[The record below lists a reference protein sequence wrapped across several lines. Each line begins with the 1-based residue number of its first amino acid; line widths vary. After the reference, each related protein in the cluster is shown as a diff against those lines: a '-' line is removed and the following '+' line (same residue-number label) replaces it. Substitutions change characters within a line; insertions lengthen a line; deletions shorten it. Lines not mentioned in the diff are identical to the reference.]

1 MRAIPTQ
8 RETTSCAPDVRGCT
22 RVEVTLSGSALA
34 PGSARALLRKTLTE
48 WAQLSPPGVDLLTGR
63 VGDDA
68 ALVASELVTNA
79 VVHAGTEVHL
89 TCRLEEDTGA
99 LVVEVADH
107 HPARAPHDGAPEAP
121 AHDTPEYGRG
131 LRLVAALAE
140 SWGITYRP
148 GTKTVWARLANHEHA
163 ACDSAETY
171 AGERDPARDLRAA
184 AHLASDPLAPR
195 ARTGPRDGTRD
206 AWRAASYGDDWL
218 ARRPGRDGT
227 WLGRGALSFL
237 AEASDLL
244 AGQLDEDL
252 VASLTGQLIVP
263 RLADWCAVWL
273 EDETTALGGRP
284 GGTRAGGRLARVW
297 HAGEQYVEELS
308 RALEG
313 NPPPHPDDPLGTGPV
328 PYPWP
333 APAAVADTDFEA
345 AGEGLGPVGE
355 DLGSVGPESGAV
367 SAGSGAV
374 GGGSGSVGSG
384 SVGAGAG
391 AGAGRAYAD
400 RDAVGACPG
409 PADPGPGSVGSAPGS
424 VDAGLGSVAASP
436 DPVDPRLGPVT
447 AESGPVGAD
456 PGAVGADTGPAHASP
471 GPGEGTDAA
480 EGPASAPPGTALAY
494 RLVAGGRPL
503 GTLVIGRG
511 GIDRFPDE
519 ITGLVEDLGRRVAL
533 AIGAARQYARQAT
546 ISAVLQRGLL
556 PGAVA
561 EIPGVRSALVHEPCD
576 KGGPSGDFYD
586 LFPAGRG
593 RWCFAVGDV
602 QGKGP
607 EAAVVI
613 GLVRPWLRLLAREG
627 YRVADVLDRLNQLL
641 LDDAT
646 EAADAA
652 ARALVA
658 AGARPTAPGDGPQT
672 RFLSL
677 LYGEL
682 VPFEGGV
689 RCTLASAGHPL
700 PLLLDPEGAVRT
712 VAQPQTLLG
721 VVEDATYTSETFEM
735 YSGDSLL
742 CVTDGVTER
751 RSGSRQ
757 FDDGDGLATALASCA
772 GMEAGAIA
780 ERITRLVHDFGA
792 RPPADDLALLV
803 LQAE

>member
-1 MRAIPTQ
+1 MREPAQDDPG
-8 RETTSCAPDVRGCT
+8 REGAQELT
-22 RVEVTLSGSALA
+22 RAHATLAGSPLA
-34 PGSARALLRKTLTE
+34 PGSARALVRAALAE
-48 WAQLSPPGVDLLTGR
+48 WAELGLPGTAHLTDR
-63 VGDDA
+63 LADDA
-68 ALVASELVTNA
+68 TVVVSELVTNA
-79 VVHAGTEVHL
+79 VVHAGTDVEL
-89 TCRLEEDTGA
+89 SCRLEEDTGA
-99 LVVEVADH
+99 LVVEVSDH
-107 HPARAPHDGAPEAP
+107 HPSRAPRGSEPEP
-121 AHDTPEYGRG
+121 PYDTPEYGRG
-131 LRLVAALAE
+131 LRLVAALSEA
-140 SWGITYRP
+140 WGITYRT
-148 GTKTVWARLANHEHA
+148 GTKTVWARLPAQGR
-163 ACDSAETY
+163 T
-171 AGERDPARDLRAA
+171 AGERIEAYAEEHALARGLRFAEILAPEPPWDGRDPRDPAE
-184 AHLASDPLAPR
+184 PY
-195 ARTGPRDGTRD
+195 PRDGF
-206 AWRAASYGDDWL
+206 
-218 ARRPGRDGT
+218 

-252 VASLTGQLIVP
+252 VAALTGQLLVP

-273 EDETTALGGRP
+273 EDEASGHGDWSRGAPVGGP
-284 GGTRAGGRLARVW
+284 RLARVW
-297 HAGEQYVEELS
+297 HGSENRVEELR
-308 RALEG
+308 RALEKD
-313 NPPPHPDDPLGTGPV
+313 PPQPSDLLRSGPAA
-328 PYPWP
+328 YPWP
-333 APAAVADTDFEA
+333 GEA
-345 AGEGLGPVGE
+345 LG
-355 DLGSVGPESGAV
+355 
-367 SAGSGAV
+367 
-374 GGGSGSVGSG
+374 
-384 SVGAGAG
+384 
-391 AGAGRAYAD
+391 
-400 RDAVGACPG
+400 
-409 PADPGPGSVGSAPGS
+409 GPGA
-424 VDAGLGSVAASP
+424 
-436 DPVDPRLGPVT
+436 
-447 AESGPVGAD
+447 
-456 PGAVGADTGPAHASP
+456 
-471 GPGEGTDAA
+471 
-480 EGPASAPPGTALAY
+480 ALAY

-503 GTLVIGRG
+503 GTLVIGRA
-511 GIDRFPDE
+511 GIPRFPDE

-561 EIPGVRSALVHEPCD
+561 QIPGVRSALVYEPCD

-586 LFPAGRG
+586 VFPAGDG

-613 GLVRPWLRLLAREG
+613 GLARPWLRLLAREG

-658 AGARPTAPGDGPQT
+658 AGARPAVPGDGPQT

-682 VPFEGGV
+682 VPFDGGV

-700 PLLLDPEGAVRT
+700 PLLLGPDGTVRT

-721 VVEDATYTSETFEM
+721 VIEDATYTSETFELR
-735 YSGDSLL
+735 SGDTLL

-757 FDDGDGLATALASCA
+757 FDDGDGLAAALAGCA
-772 GMEAGAIA
+772 GLDAEPIA
-780 ERITRLVHDFGA
+780 ERIKRLVHEFGA

>member
-8 RETTSCAPDVRGCT
+8 RETTSCASDVRGST
-22 RVEVTLSGSALA
+22 RVEATLSGSPLA
-34 PGSARALLRKTLTE
+34 PGSARALLRKALTE
-48 WAQLSPPGVDLLTGR
+48 WAQSSADGADLLTGR

-79 VVHAGTEVHL
+79 VVHAGTDVHL

-99 LVVEVADH
+99 LVVEVADR
-107 HPARAPHDGAPEAP
+107 HPSRAPRDDAAEAP
-121 AHDTPEYGRG
+121 AHDIPEYGRG

-140 SWGITYRP
+140 SWGVTYRA
-148 GTKTVWARLANHEHA
+148 GSKTVWARLPTREEAPAGPPA
-163 ACDSAETY
+163 AY
-171 AGERDPARDLRAA
+171 AGERAPARDLRAA
-184 AHLASDPLAPR
+184 ALLASDPLAPR
-195 ARTGPRDGTRD
+195 GHDGPREGPRDGPRD

-218 ARRPGRDGT
+218 ARRPGRDGA

-273 EDETTALGGRP
+273 EDEATAHGGRP
-284 GGTRAGGRLARVW
+284 GTGGRLARVW
-297 HAGEQYVEELS
+297 HAGEHLVEELS
-308 RALEG
+308 RALERT
-313 NPPPHPDDPLGTGPV
+313 PPPHSDDPLGTGPV

-333 APAAVADTDFEA
+333 VHDAAAETGDTEA
-345 AGEGLGPVGE
+345 A
-355 DLGSVGPESGAV
+355 DGA
-367 SAGSGAV
+367 
-374 GGGSGSVGSG
+374 
-384 SVGAGAG
+384 
-391 AGAGRAYAD
+391 
-400 RDAVGACPG
+400 
-409 PADPGPGSVGSAPGS
+409 
-424 VDAGLGSVAASP
+424 
-436 DPVDPRLGPVT
+436 
-447 AESGPVGAD
+447 
-456 PGAVGADTGPAHASP
+456 
-471 GPGEGTDAA
+471 EGTGA
-480 EGPASAPPGTALAY
+480 ALAY

-511 GIDRFPDE
+511 GIERFPDE

-586 LFPAGRG
+586 LFPAGHG

-658 AGARPTAPGDGPQT
+658 AGARPAAPGDGPQT

-700 PLLLDPEGAVRT
+700 PLLLDPEGGVRA

-721 VVEDATYTSETFEM
+721 VVEDAGYTGETFEM

-757 FDDGDGLATALASCA
+757 FDDGDGLARALAGCA

-780 ERITRLVHDFGA
+780 DRITQLVHEFDA
-792 RPPADDLALLV
+792 RPPADDMALLV

>member
-8 RETTSCAPDVRGCT
+8 RETTSCAPDPRGST
-22 RVEVTLSGSALA
+22 RVEATLSGSPLA

-48 WAQLSPPGVDLLTGR
+48 WAQTSADGADLLTGR

-79 VVHAGTEVHL
+79 VVHAGTDVRL

-99 LVVEVADH
+99 LVVEVADR
-107 HPARAPHDGAPEAP
+107 HPSRAPRDDVTEAP
-121 AHDTPEYGRG
+121 AHDTHEYGRG

-140 SWGITYRP
+140 SWGVTYRA
-148 GTKTVWARLANHEHA
+148 GSKTVWARLPTRGEAPADPA
-163 ACDSAETY
+163 AAY
-171 AGERDPARDLRAA
+171 AGERTTTPDT
-184 AHLASDPLAPR
+184 DPLDPLTPR
-195 ARTGPRDGTRD
+195 AGLREGPRD

-218 ARRPGRDGT
+218 ARRPGRDGA

-273 EDETTALGGRP
+273 EDEATAHGGRP
-284 GGTRAGGRLARVW
+284 GAGGRLARVW
-297 HAGEQYVEELS
+297 HASEHLVEDLS
-308 RALEG
+308 RALERT
-313 NPPPHPDDPLGTGPV
+313 PPPQADDPLGTGPV

-333 APAAVADTDFEA
+333 RATGAEGGNGTAAAVSGHADGSDHPVSGGVDGQACAVSGDTGA
-345 AGEGLGPVGE
+345 PSAGE
-355 DLGSVGPESGAV
+355 
-367 SAGSGAV
+367 
-374 GGGSGSVGSG
+374 
-384 SVGAGAG
+384 
-391 AGAGRAYAD
+391 AD
-400 RDAVGACPG
+400 G
-409 PADPGPGSVGSAPGS
+409 PA
-424 VDAGLGSVAASP
+424 L
-436 DPVDPRLGPVT
+436 
-447 AESGPVGAD
+447 
-456 PGAVGADTGPAHASP
+456 
-471 GPGEGTDAA
+471 
-480 EGPASAPPGTALAY
+480 APPGTALAY

-556 PGAVA
+556 PSAVA
-561 EIPGVRSALVHEPCD
+561 EIPGMRSALVHEPCD

-586 LFPAGRG
+586 LFPAGHG
-593 RWCFAVGDV
+593 RWCFAIGDV

-627 YRVADVLDRLNQLL
+627 HRVADVLDRLNQLL

-658 AGARPTAPGDGPQT
+658 AGARPAAPGDGPQT

-700 PLLLDPEGAVRT
+700 PLLLDPEGGVRA

-721 VVEDATYTSETFEM
+721 VVEDAGYTSETFEM
-735 YSGDSLL
+735 YSGDTLL

-757 FDDGDGLATALASCA
+757 FDDGDGLARALAGCA
-772 GMEAGAIA
+772 GMAAGAVA
-780 ERITRLVHDFGA
+780 DRITQLVHEFDQ
-792 RPPADDLALLV
+792 RPPADDMALLV

>member
-8 RETTSCAPDVRGCT
+8 RETTSCATDVRGCT
-22 RVEVTLSGSALA
+22 RVEATLSGSPLA
-34 PGSARALLRKTLTE
+34 PGSARALLRKALTE
-48 WAQLSPPGVDLLTGR
+48 WAQSAADGADLLTGR

-79 VVHAGTEVHL
+79 VVHAGTDVHV
-89 TCRLEEDTGA
+89 TCRLEEDTSA
-99 LVVEVADH
+99 LVVEVADR
-107 HPARAPHDGAPEAP
+107 HPSRAPRDDAAEAP
-121 AHDTPEYGRG
+121 AHDIPEYGRG

-140 SWGITYRP
+140 SWGVTYRA
-148 GTKTVWARLANHEHA
+148 GSKTVWARLPTREEAPADPPA
-163 ACDSAETY
+163 AY
-171 AGERDPARDLRAA
+171 AGERAPARDLRAA
-184 AHLASDPLAPR
+184 AALSGDPVDPLAPR
-195 ARTGPRDGTRD
+195 GHTGPRDGPREGPRD

-218 ARRPGRDGT
+218 ARRPGRDAA

-273 EDETTALGGRP
+273 EDEATAHGGRP
-284 GGTRAGGRLARVW
+284 GAGGRLARVW
-297 HAGEQYVEELS
+297 HAGEHLVEELS
-308 RALEG
+308 RALERT
-313 NPPPHPDDPLGTGPV
+313 PPPQSDDPLDTGPMR
-328 PYPWP
+328 YPWP
-333 APAAVADTDFEA
+333 GATAAE
-345 AGEGLGPVGE
+345 
-355 DLGSVGPESGAV
+355 
-367 SAGSGAV
+367 
-374 GGGSGSVGSG
+374 GGGGDV
-384 SVGAGAG
+384 
-391 AGAGRAYAD
+391 D
-400 RDAVGACPG
+400 G
-409 PADPGPGSVGSAPGS
+409 PAS
-424 VDAGLGSVAASP
+424 AASGY
-436 DPVDPRLGPVT
+436 DGPP
-447 AESGPVGAD
+447 SGD
-456 PGAVGADTGPAHASP
+456 
-471 GPGEGTDAA
+471 A
-480 EGPASAPPGTALAY
+480 EGPALEPPGAALAY

-586 LFPAGRG
+586 LFPAGHG

-700 PLLLDPEGAVRT
+700 PLLLDPEGAVRA

-721 VVEDATYTSETFEM
+721 VVEDAGYTSETFEM
-735 YSGDSLL
+735 YSGDTLL

-757 FDDGDGLATALASCA
+757 FDDGDGLARALAGCA

-780 ERITRLVHDFGA
+780 DRITRLVHEFGA
-792 RPPADDLALLV
+792 RPPADDMALLV

>member
-22 RVEVTLSGSALA
+22 RVEATLSGSPLA

-48 WAQLSPPGVDLLTGR
+48 WAQLSPPGADLLTGR

-107 HPARAPHDGAPEAP
+107 HPARAPQDGAPEAP

-148 GTKTVWARLANHEHA
+148 GTKTVWARLANHEDA
-163 ACDSAETY
+163 AGDPAETY

-184 AHLASDPLAPR
+184 AHLASDPLAVR
-195 ARTGPRDGTRD
+195 GRTGPRDGTRD

-308 RALEG
+308 RVLEG

-333 APAAVADTDFEA
+333 APAAVAYADLAA
-345 AGEGLGPVGE
+345 AGQDLAPVGPAS
-355 DLGSVGPESGAV
+355 GSVDREPGAAG
-367 SAGSGAV
+367 AGSGP
-374 GGGSGSVGSG
+374 
-384 SVGAGAG
+384 
-391 AGAGRAYAD
+391 AYAD
-400 RDAVGACPG
+400 SG
-409 PADPGPGSVGSAPGS
+409 PAYAGPGSAYAGPGS
-424 VDAGLGSVAASP
+424 
-436 DPVDPRLGPVT
+436 
-447 AESGPVGAD
+447 
-456 PGAVGADTGPAHASP
+456 
-471 GPGEGTDAA
+471 GEGTGAA
-480 EGPASAPPGTALAY
+480 EGTVSAPPGTALAY

-682 VPFEGGV
+682 VPFDGGV

-757 FDDGDGLATALASCA
+757 FDDGDGLATALAGCA

>member
-8 RETTSCAPDVRGCT
+8 RETASCASGARERAWVDA
-22 RVEVTLSGSALA
+22 TLPGSPLA
-34 PGSARALLRKTLTE
+34 PGTARALLRKALTE
-48 WAQLSPPGVDLLTGR
+48 WAELALPGAEHLTGR
-63 VGDDA
+63 VGDDVT
-68 ALVASELVTNA
+68 LIASELVTNA
-79 VVHAGTEVHL
+79 VVHAGTEVRL
-89 TCRLEEDTGA
+89 TCGLEEATGA
-99 LVVEVADH
+99 LVVEVADQ
-107 HPARAPHDGAPEAP
+107 HPSRAPRGNEPEGSP
-121 AHDTPEYGRG
+121 YDTPEYGRG
-131 LRLVAALAE
+131 LRLVAALCE

-148 GTKTVWARLANHEHA
+148 GTKTVWARLAAGGCTAGDQIEA
-163 ACDSAETY
+163 Y
-171 AGERDPARDLRAA
+171 AGERTLARDLRVAEI
-184 AHLASDPLAPR
+184 LAPEPPR
-195 ARTGPRDGTRD
+195 TEQNGPGPLDALVSRTSPGHRETPAPARDT
-206 AWRAASYGDDWL
+206 WRGGSYGDDWL

-252 VASLTGQLIVP
+252 VTSLTGQLIVP

-273 EDETTALGGRP
+273 EDETTGHGGGWSEGSRTD
-284 GGTRAGGRLARVW
+284 GSRLARVW
-297 HAGEQYVEELS
+297 HASENRIEDLS
-308 RALEG
+308 RSLER
-313 NPPPHPDDPLGTGPV
+313 NPPQAGDPPQAGPA
-328 PYPWP
+328 PYPWSDG
-333 APAAVADTDFEA
+333 APDT
-345 AGEGLGPVGE
+345 
-355 DLGSVGPESGAV
+355 
-367 SAGSGAV
+367 
-374 GGGSGSVGSG
+374 
-384 SVGAGAG
+384 
-391 AGAGRAYAD
+391 
-400 RDAVGACPG
+400 
-409 PADPGPGSVGSAPGS
+409 
-424 VDAGLGSVAASP
+424 
-436 DPVDPRLGPVT
+436 
-447 AESGPVGAD
+447 
-456 PGAVGADTGPAHASP
+456 PGA
-471 GPGEGTDAA
+471 
-480 EGPASAPPGTALAY
+480 PGTALAY

-533 AIGAARQYARQAT
+533 AIGAARQYSRQAT

-561 EIPGVRSALVHEPCD
+561 EIPGVRSALVYEPCD

-586 LFPAGRG
+586 LFPAGHG
-593 RWCFAVGDV
+593 RWCFTVGDV

-682 VPFEGGV
+682 VPFDGGV

-700 PLLLDPEGAVRT
+700 PLLLAPDGSVRA

-735 YSGDSLL
+735 YSGDTLL

-757 FDDGDGLATALASCA
+757 FDDGDGLALALAGCA
-772 GMEAGAIA
+772 GMDAELIA
-780 ERITRLVHDFGA
+780 ERITQLVHEFGA

>member
-8 RETTSCAPDVRGCT
+8 RETTSCASDVRGRT
-22 RVEVTLSGSALA
+22 RVETMLSGSPLA
-34 PGSARALLRKTLTE
+34 PGSARAMLRKALTE
-48 WAQLSPPGVDLLTGR
+48 WAQSSADGADLLTGR
-63 VGDDA
+63 VGEDA

-89 TCRLEEDTGA
+89 TCRLEEDTGG
-99 LVVEVADH
+99 LVVEVADR
-107 HPARAPHDGAPEAP
+107 HPSRAPRDDAEAP
-121 AHDTPEYGRG
+121 AHDIPEYGRG

-140 SWGITYRP
+140 SWGVTYRA
-148 GTKTVWARLANHEHA
+148 GSKTVWARLPTREEAPAEPTA
-163 ACDSAETY
+163 AH
-171 AGERDPARDLRAA
+171 AGERAPARDLRAA
-184 AHLASDPLAPR
+184 ALLASDPPDPLAPR
-195 ARTGPRDGTRD
+195 GHDGPREGPRDGPRD

-218 ARRPGRDGT
+218 ARRPGRDGA

-273 EDETTALGGRP
+273 EDEATAHGGRP
-284 GGTRAGGRLARVW
+284 GAGGRLARVW
-297 HAGEQYVEELS
+297 HAGEHLVEELS
-308 RALEG
+308 RALERT
-313 NPPPHPDDPLGTGPV
+313 PPPHTDDPLGSGPM

-333 APAAVADTDFEA
+333 ALDAAETADAEVTDGAEA
-345 AGEGLGPVGE
+345 AG
-355 DLGSVGPESGAV
+355 A
-367 SAGSGAV
+367 
-374 GGGSGSVGSG
+374 
-384 SVGAGAG
+384 
-391 AGAGRAYAD
+391 
-400 RDAVGACPG
+400 
-409 PADPGPGSVGSAPGS
+409 
-424 VDAGLGSVAASP
+424 
-436 DPVDPRLGPVT
+436 
-447 AESGPVGAD
+447 
-456 PGAVGADTGPAHASP
+456 
-471 GPGEGTDAA
+471 
-480 EGPASAPPGTALAY
+480 ALAY

-586 LFPAGRG
+586 LFPAGPG

-658 AGARPTAPGDGPQT
+658 AGARPAAPGDGPQT

-682 VPFEGGV
+682 VPFDGGV

-700 PLLLDPEGAVRT
+700 PLLLDPEGGVRA

-721 VVEDATYTSETFEM
+721 VVEDAGYTGETFDM
-735 YSGDSLL
+735 YSGDTLL

-757 FDDGDGLATALASCA
+757 FDDGDGLARALAGCA
-772 GMEAGAIA
+772 GMEAGTVAD
-780 ERITRLVHDFGA
+780 RITQLVHEFDA
-792 RPPADDLALLV
+792 RPPADDMALLV

>member
-1 MRAIPTQ
+1 L
-8 RETTSCAPDVRGCT
+8 RE
-22 RVEVTLSGSALA
+22 
-34 PGSARALLRKTLTE
+34 
-48 WAQLSPPGVDLLTGR
+48 
-63 VGDDA
+63 
-68 ALVASELVTNA
+68 
-79 VVHAGTEVHL
+79 
-89 TCRLEEDTGA
+89 
-99 LVVEVADH
+99 
-107 HPARAPHDGAPEAP
+107 
-121 AHDTPEYGRG
+121 
-131 LRLVAALAE
+131 
-140 SWGITYRP
+140 
-148 GTKTVWARLANHEHA
+148 
-163 ACDSAETY
+163 
-171 AGERDPARDLRAA
+171 
-184 AHLASDPLAPR
+184 
-195 ARTGPRDGTRD
+195 GPRD

-218 ARRPGRDGT
+218 ARRPGRDGA

-273 EDETTALGGRP
+273 EDEATAHGGRP
-284 GGTRAGGRLARVW
+284 GAGGRLARVW
-297 HAGEQYVEELS
+297 HASEHLVEDLS
-308 RALEG
+308 RALERT
-313 NPPPHPDDPLGTGPV
+313 PPPQADDPLGTGPV

-333 APAAVADTDFEA
+333 RATGAEGGNGTAAAVSGHADGSDHPVSGGVDGQACAVSGDTGA
-345 AGEGLGPVGE
+345 PSAGE
-355 DLGSVGPESGAV
+355 
-367 SAGSGAV
+367 
-374 GGGSGSVGSG
+374 
-384 SVGAGAG
+384 
-391 AGAGRAYAD
+391 AD
-400 RDAVGACPG
+400 G
-409 PADPGPGSVGSAPGS
+409 PA
-424 VDAGLGSVAASP
+424 L
-436 DPVDPRLGPVT
+436 
-447 AESGPVGAD
+447 
-456 PGAVGADTGPAHASP
+456 
-471 GPGEGTDAA
+471 
-480 EGPASAPPGTALAY
+480 APPGTALAY

-519 ITGLVEDLGRRVAL
+519 ITGLVEGLGRRVAL

-556 PGAVA
+556 PSAVA
-561 EIPGVRSALVHEPCD
+561 EIPGMRSALVHEPCD

-586 LFPAGRG
+586 LFPAGHG
-593 RWCFAVGDV
+593 RWCFAIGDV

-627 YRVADVLDRLNQLL
+627 HRVADVLDRLNQLL

-658 AGARPTAPGDGPQT
+658 AGARPAAPGDGPQT

-700 PLLLDPEGAVRT
+700 PLLLDPEGGVRA

-721 VVEDATYTSETFEM
+721 VVEDAGYTSETFEM
-735 YSGDSLL
+735 YSGDTLL

-757 FDDGDGLATALASCA
+757 FDDGDGLARALAGCA
-772 GMEAGAIA
+772 GMAAGAVA
-780 ERITRLVHDFGA
+780 DRITQLVHEFDQ
-792 RPPADDLALLV
+792 RPPADDMALLV